1 MIFLQS
7 KIDLRKKRENIEDFL
22 LKDILEPFPLP
33 GGIKNINLFYILNG
47 AIKIKDK
54 VNSVI

>member
-33 GGIKNINLFYILNG
+33 GGIKNINLFTTVQMLRE
-47 AIKIKDK
+47 
-54 VNSVI
+54 